1 MKKIFTL
8 ISVALLCLSAS
19 AQVNLATAIEDAVKA
34 SSDEYCSVFL
44 DHTKEY
50 VLDSN
55 VDLGLQ
61 KAVIWGCG
69 AKVTVKGEGQL
80 STQTYL
86 QVRSVNFL
94 CAEATK
100 AIIALSAT
108 PDESLKINDET
119 SAIKFEGANQKV
131 YWIDNQVSVILCN
144 FVDLGQ
150 SLIYANK
157 QPYALANLKI
167 DQCVVQLR
175 GSKIDPVINWVGS
188 NTGAI
193 KNIVLSNNTIY
204 NVSQDNTSSWMI
216 RYGNASNAQPQK
228 VWGTDAFSRFQMYNN
243 TICFPG
249 KALANNFPNKNN
261 VYLTWKKNI
270 FINTPYLQKTAS
282 NAVREFTNADN
293 VLYATEGFTIDNT
306 DKEKYGTVEDL
317 AIVPPTESLNIDNIF
332 TLKNVFA
339 PKFETIATNSQYG
352 DPRWVTPFKDVIAKT
367 PGYGYEVVLG
377 PDMLDLTNL
386 TLVGNCNEADLG
398 KVKPGIDTVNYP
410 WIKYVRG
417 DDKNI
422 LSNGQHEAQK
432 SNRWTDLNPTTGE
445 RGTWLQA
452 TGKNGSV
459 ESPVISGEWN
469 KWMVVF
475 VKNLTTLKVF
485 ATGSA
490 SSTAETKVRLVVKAM
505 GTDGTVI
512 EAATAEGSIY
522 GKGTASDVCQVELN
536 PEVGYMVEISSVSP
550 GNKKDDIQ
558 ITGLQLHGVDTTPF
572 PVCHAPGEKAPGT
585 NYEVVLGP
593 DMLAEYA
600 LVSDPATTK
609 PGINVE
615 AYPWI
620 TYTRGDGLNAL
631 ENGQYEAQKSNRW
644 TDLNPTTGERG
655 TWLQATGKN
664 GSVESPVISGEWNK
678 WMVVFVKNLTTLK
691 VFATGSASSTAETKV
706 RLVVKAMGT
715 DGTVIEAATAEGS
728 IYGKG
733 TASDVCQVELNPEV
747 GYMVE
752 ISSVSPG
759 NKKDDIQITGLQLH
773 GVDTTPF
780 PVCHAPGEKAPG
792 TNYEVVLGPDMLAEY
807 ALVSDPATTKPGI
820 NVEAYPWITYTRGD
834 GLNALENGQY
844 EAQQSNRW
852 TDLNPTT
859 GEKCEFI
866 QATGKNG
873 SVNSPVVSAQWNKW
887 MEAAIMDATSFRV
900 YATGSAST
908 TAETGEQ
915 LILTATANDG
925 TVVKTATTP
934 GTIWGKGKGSD
945 CATLKLDP
953 SKAYVVKIEA
963 GVMDIQITGFNITGT
978 DLSIAPVEEEPGM
991 GDATG
996 IENVETA
1003 PVQNGRIYNVLGQEV
1018 KTAKGLVIKNG
1029 KKYIVR

>member
-19 AQVNLATAIEDAVKA
+19 AQVNLATAIEDALKS

-50 VLDSN
+50 VLDTN

-69 AKVTVKGEGQL
+69 AKVTVKGEGQI

-94 CAEATK
+94 CVEATK
-100 AIIALSAT
+100 AVIALSAT

-512 EAATAEGSIY
+512 EAATAEGSIW
-522 GKGTASDVCQVELN
+522 GKGKASDVCQVELN

-593 DMLAEYA
+593 DMLA
-600 LVSDPATTK
+600 
-609 PGINVE
+609 
-615 AYPWI
+615 
-620 TYTRGDGLNAL
+620 
-631 ENGQYEAQKSNRW
+631 Q
-644 TDLNPTTGERG
+644 
-655 TWLQATGKN
+655 
-664 GSVESPVISGEWNK
+664 
-678 WMVVFVKNLTTLK
+678 
-691 VFATGSASSTAETKV
+691 
-706 RLVVKAMGT
+706 
-715 DGTVIEAATAEGS
+715 
-728 IYGKG
+728 
-733 TASDVCQVELNPEV
+733 
-747 GYMVE
+747 
-752 ISSVSPG
+752 
-759 NKKDDIQITGLQLH
+759 
-773 GVDTTPF
+773 
-780 PVCHAPGEKAPG
+780 
-792 TNYEVVLGPDMLAEY
+792 Y

-866 QATGKNG
+866 QVKGKNG
-873 SVNSPVVSAQWNKW
+873 SVNSPVISAEWNKW

-900 YATGSAST
+900 YATGSASSK
-908 TAETGEQ
+908 AETGEQ

-953 SKAYVVKIEA
+953 SKAYVVKIE
-963 GVMDIQITGFNITGT
+963 GKVKDIQITGFNITGT

>member
-167 DQCVVQLR
+167 DQCIVQLR
-175 GSKIDPVINWVGS
+175 GSSIDPVINWVGS

-593 DMLAEYA
+593 DMLA
-600 LVSDPATTK
+600 
-609 PGINVE
+609 
-615 AYPWI
+615 
-620 TYTRGDGLNAL
+620 
-631 ENGQYEAQKSNRW
+631 Q
-644 TDLNPTTGERG
+644 
-655 TWLQATGKN
+655 
-664 GSVESPVISGEWNK
+664 
-678 WMVVFVKNLTTLK
+678 
-691 VFATGSASSTAETKV
+691 
-706 RLVVKAMGT
+706 
-715 DGTVIEAATAEGS
+715 
-728 IYGKG
+728 
-733 TASDVCQVELNPEV
+733 
-747 GYMVE
+747 
-752 ISSVSPG
+752 
-759 NKKDDIQITGLQLH
+759 
-773 GVDTTPF
+773 
-780 PVCHAPGEKAPG
+780 
-792 TNYEVVLGPDMLAEY
+792 Y

-900 YATGSAST
+900 YATGSASSK
-908 TAETGEQ
+908 AETGEQ

-925 TVVKTATTP
+925 TVVKAATTP
-934 GTIWGKGKGSD
+934 GTIWGKGKASD

-953 SKAYVVKIEA
+953 SKAYVVKIE
-963 GVMDIQITGFNITGT
+963 GKVKDIQITGFNITGT

>member
-593 DMLAEYA
+593 DMLA
-600 LVSDPATTK
+600 
-609 PGINVE
+609 
-615 AYPWI
+615 
-620 TYTRGDGLNAL
+620 
-631 ENGQYEAQKSNRW
+631 Q
-644 TDLNPTTGERG
+644 
-655 TWLQATGKN
+655 
-664 GSVESPVISGEWNK
+664 
-678 WMVVFVKNLTTLK
+678 
-691 VFATGSASSTAETKV
+691 
-706 RLVVKAMGT
+706 
-715 DGTVIEAATAEGS
+715 
-728 IYGKG
+728 
-733 TASDVCQVELNPEV
+733 
-747 GYMVE
+747 
-752 ISSVSPG
+752 
-759 NKKDDIQITGLQLH
+759 
-773 GVDTTPF
+773 
-780 PVCHAPGEKAPG
+780 
-792 TNYEVVLGPDMLAEY
+792 Y

-859 GEKCEFI
+859 GEKGTWL

-873 SVNSPVVSAQWNKW
+873 SKDSPVISAEWNKW

-900 YATGSAST
+900 YATGSASSKV
-908 TAETGEQ
+908 ETGEQ

-925 TVVKTATTP
+925 TVVKAATTP

-953 SKAYVVKIEA
+953 SKAYVVKIE
-963 GVMDIQITGFNITGT
+963 GKVKDIQITGFNITGT

>member
-19 AQVNLATAIEDAVKA
+19 AQVNLATAIEDALKA

-204 NVSQDNTSSWMI
+204 NVSQDNTTSWMI

-512 EAATAEGSIY
+512 EAATAEGSIW
-522 GKGTASDVCQVELN
+522 GKGKASDVCQVELN

-593 DMLAEYA
+593 DMLA
-600 LVSDPATTK
+600 
-609 PGINVE
+609 
-615 AYPWI
+615 
-620 TYTRGDGLNAL
+620 
-631 ENGQYEAQKSNRW
+631 Q
-644 TDLNPTTGERG
+644 
-655 TWLQATGKN
+655 
-664 GSVESPVISGEWNK
+664 
-678 WMVVFVKNLTTLK
+678 
-691 VFATGSASSTAETKV
+691 
-706 RLVVKAMGT
+706 
-715 DGTVIEAATAEGS
+715 
-728 IYGKG
+728 
-733 TASDVCQVELNPEV
+733 
-747 GYMVE
+747 
-752 ISSVSPG
+752 
-759 NKKDDIQITGLQLH
+759 
-773 GVDTTPF
+773 
-780 PVCHAPGEKAPG
+780 
-792 TNYEVVLGPDMLAEY
+792 Y

-859 GEKCEFI
+859 GERGTWI

-873 SVNSPVVSAQWNKW
+873 SVNSPVISAEWNKW

-908 TAETGEQ
+908 KAETGEQ

-953 SKAYVVKIEA
+953 SKAYVVKIE
-963 GVMDIQITGFNITGT
+963 GKVKDIQITGFNITGT

>member
-270 FINTPYLQKTAS
+270 FINTPYLQKTAN

-664 GSVESPVISGEWNK
+664 GSV
-678 WMVVFVKNLTTLK
+678 
-691 VFATGSASSTAETKV
+691 
-706 RLVVKAMGT
+706 
-715 DGTVIEAATAEGS
+715 
-728 IYGKG
+728 
-733 TASDVCQVELNPEV
+733 
-747 GYMVE
+747 
-752 ISSVSPG
+752 
-759 NKKDDIQITGLQLH
+759 
-773 GVDTTPF
+773 
-780 PVCHAPGEKAPG
+780 
-792 TNYEVVLGPDMLAEY
+792 
-807 ALVSDPATTKPGI
+807 
-820 NVEAYPWITYTRGD
+820 
-834 GLNALENGQY
+834 
-844 EAQQSNRW
+844 
-852 TDLNPTT
+852 
-859 GEKCEFI
+859 
-866 QATGKNG
+866 
-873 SVNSPVVSAQWNKW
+873 NSPVVSAQWNKW

-900 YATGSAST
+900 YATGSASSKV
-908 TAETGEQ
+908 ETGEQ

-934 GTIWGKGKGSD
+934 GTIWGKGKASD

-963 GVMDIQITGFNITGT
+963 GVQDIQITGFNITGT

>member
-131 YWIDNQVSVILCN
+131 YWIDNQVYVILCN

-204 NVSQDNTSSWMI
+204 NVSQDNTTSWMI

-512 EAATAEGSIY
+512 EAATAEGSIW
-522 GKGTASDVCQVELN
+522 GKGKASDVCQVELN

-593 DMLAEYA
+593 DMLA
-600 LVSDPATTK
+600 
-609 PGINVE
+609 
-615 AYPWI
+615 
-620 TYTRGDGLNAL
+620 
-631 ENGQYEAQKSNRW
+631 Q
-644 TDLNPTTGERG
+644 
-655 TWLQATGKN
+655 
-664 GSVESPVISGEWNK
+664 
-678 WMVVFVKNLTTLK
+678 
-691 VFATGSASSTAETKV
+691 
-706 RLVVKAMGT
+706 
-715 DGTVIEAATAEGS
+715 
-728 IYGKG
+728 
-733 TASDVCQVELNPEV
+733 
-747 GYMVE
+747 
-752 ISSVSPG
+752 
-759 NKKDDIQITGLQLH
+759 
-773 GVDTTPF
+773 
-780 PVCHAPGEKAPG
+780 
-792 TNYEVVLGPDMLAEY
+792 Y

-859 GEKCEFI
+859 GERGTWI

-873 SVNSPVVSAQWNKW
+873 SVNSPVISAEWNKW
-887 MEAAIMDATSFRV
+887 MEAAIMDATAFRV
-900 YATGSAST
+900 YATGSASSK
-908 TAETGEQ
+908 AETGEQ

-925 TVVKTATTP
+925 TVVKAATTP

-953 SKAYVVKIEA
+953 SKAYVVKIE
-963 GVMDIQITGFNITGT
+963 GKVKDIQITGFNITGT

>member
-512 EAATAEGSIY
+512 EAATAEGSIW
-522 GKGTASDVCQVELN
+522 GKGKASDVCQVELN

-655 TWLQATGKN
+655 TW
-664 GSVESPVISGEWNK
+664 
-678 WMVVFVKNLTTLK
+678 
-691 VFATGSASSTAETKV
+691 
-706 RLVVKAMGT
+706 
-715 DGTVIEAATAEGS
+715 
-728 IYGKG
+728 
-733 TASDVCQVELNPEV
+733 
-747 GYMVE
+747 
-752 ISSVSPG
+752 
-759 NKKDDIQITGLQLH
+759 
-773 GVDTTPF
+773 
-780 PVCHAPGEKAPG
+780 
-792 TNYEVVLGPDMLAEY
+792 
-807 ALVSDPATTKPGI
+807 
-820 NVEAYPWITYTRGD
+820 
-834 GLNALENGQY
+834 
-844 EAQQSNRW
+844 
-852 TDLNPTT
+852 
-859 GEKCEFI
+859 I

-873 SVNSPVVSAQWNKW
+873 SVNSPVISAEWNKW

-900 YATGSAST
+900 YATGSASSKV
-908 TAETGEQ
+908 ETGEQ

-925 TVVKTATTP
+925 TVVKAATTP

-963 GVMDIQITGFNITGT
+963 GVQDIQITGFNITGT

>member
-19 AQVNLATAIEDAVKA
+19 AQVNLATAIEDALKA

-631 ENGQYEAQKSNRW
+631 ENGQYEAQ
-644 TDLNPTTGERG
+644 
-655 TWLQATGKN
+655 
-664 GSVESPVISGEWNK
+664 
-678 WMVVFVKNLTTLK
+678 
-691 VFATGSASSTAETKV
+691 
-706 RLVVKAMGT
+706 
-715 DGTVIEAATAEGS
+715 
-728 IYGKG
+728 
-733 TASDVCQVELNPEV
+733 
-747 GYMVE
+747 
-752 ISSVSPG
+752 
-759 NKKDDIQITGLQLH
+759 
-773 GVDTTPF
+773 
-780 PVCHAPGEKAPG
+780 
-792 TNYEVVLGPDMLAEY
+792 
-807 ALVSDPATTKPGI
+807 
-820 NVEAYPWITYTRGD
+820 
-834 GLNALENGQY
+834 
-844 EAQQSNRW
+844 QSNRW

-873 SVNSPVVSAQWNKW
+873 SVNSPVISAEWNKW

-900 YATGSAST
+900 YATGSASSKV
-908 TAETGEQ
+908 ETGEQ

-953 SKAYVVKIEA
+953 SKAYVVKIE
-963 GVMDIQITGFNITGT
+963 GKVKDIQITGFNITGT

>member
-19 AQVNLATAIEDAVKA
+19 AQVNLATAIEDALKA

-100 AIIALSAT
+100 AVIALSAT

-270 FINTPYLQKTAS
+270 FINTPYLQKVAS

-432 SNRWTDLNPTTGE
+432 SNRWTDLNPTTDE
-445 RGTWLQA
+445 RGTWLQVA
-452 TGKNGSV
+452 GKNGSV

-512 EAATAEGSIY
+512 EAATAEGSIW
-522 GKGTASDVCQVELN
+522 GKGKASDVCQVELN

-655 TWLQATGKN
+655 TW
-664 GSVESPVISGEWNK
+664 
-678 WMVVFVKNLTTLK
+678 
-691 VFATGSASSTAETKV
+691 
-706 RLVVKAMGT
+706 
-715 DGTVIEAATAEGS
+715 
-728 IYGKG
+728 
-733 TASDVCQVELNPEV
+733 
-747 GYMVE
+747 
-752 ISSVSPG
+752 
-759 NKKDDIQITGLQLH
+759 
-773 GVDTTPF
+773 
-780 PVCHAPGEKAPG
+780 
-792 TNYEVVLGPDMLAEY
+792 
-807 ALVSDPATTKPGI
+807 
-820 NVEAYPWITYTRGD
+820 
-834 GLNALENGQY
+834 
-844 EAQQSNRW
+844 
-852 TDLNPTT
+852 
-859 GEKCEFI
+859 I

-873 SVNSPVVSAQWNKW
+873 SVNSPVISAEWNKW

-900 YATGSAST
+900 YATGSASSKV
-908 TAETGEQ
+908 ETGEQ

-953 SKAYVVKIEA
+953 SKAYVVKIE
-963 GVMDIQITGFNITGT
+963 GKVKDIQITGFNITGT

>member
-19 AQVNLATAIEDAVKA
+19 AQVNLATAIEDALKA

-100 AIIALSAT
+100 AVIALSAT

-131 YWIDNQVSVILCN
+131 YWIDNQVSVVLCN

-512 EAATAEGSIY
+512 EAATAEGSIW
-522 GKGTASDVCQVELN
+522 GKGKASDVCQVELN

-593 DMLAEYA
+593 DMLA
-600 LVSDPATTK
+600 
-609 PGINVE
+609 
-615 AYPWI
+615 
-620 TYTRGDGLNAL
+620 
-631 ENGQYEAQKSNRW
+631 Q
-644 TDLNPTTGERG
+644 
-655 TWLQATGKN
+655 
-664 GSVESPVISGEWNK
+664 
-678 WMVVFVKNLTTLK
+678 
-691 VFATGSASSTAETKV
+691 
-706 RLVVKAMGT
+706 
-715 DGTVIEAATAEGS
+715 
-728 IYGKG
+728 
-733 TASDVCQVELNPEV
+733 
-747 GYMVE
+747 
-752 ISSVSPG
+752 
-759 NKKDDIQITGLQLH
+759 
-773 GVDTTPF
+773 
-780 PVCHAPGEKAPG
+780 
-792 TNYEVVLGPDMLAEY
+792 Y

-859 GEKCEFI
+859 GERGTWI

-873 SVNSPVVSAQWNKW
+873 SVNSPVISAEWNKW

-908 TAETGEQ
+908 KAETGEQ

-953 SKAYVVKIEA
+953 SKAYVVKIE
-963 GVMDIQITGFNITGT
+963 GKVKDIQITGFNITGT

>member
-19 AQVNLATAIEDAVKA
+19 AQVNLATTIEDALKA

-512 EAATAEGSIY
+512 EAATAEGSIW
-522 GKGTASDVCQVELN
+522 GKGKASDVCQVELN

-593 DMLAEYA
+593 DMLA
-600 LVSDPATTK
+600 
-609 PGINVE
+609 
-615 AYPWI
+615 
-620 TYTRGDGLNAL
+620 
-631 ENGQYEAQKSNRW
+631 Q
-644 TDLNPTTGERG
+644 
-655 TWLQATGKN
+655 
-664 GSVESPVISGEWNK
+664 
-678 WMVVFVKNLTTLK
+678 
-691 VFATGSASSTAETKV
+691 
-706 RLVVKAMGT
+706 
-715 DGTVIEAATAEGS
+715 
-728 IYGKG
+728 
-733 TASDVCQVELNPEV
+733 
-747 GYMVE
+747 
-752 ISSVSPG
+752 
-759 NKKDDIQITGLQLH
+759 
-773 GVDTTPF
+773 
-780 PVCHAPGEKAPG
+780 
-792 TNYEVVLGPDMLAEY
+792 Y

-859 GEKCEFI
+859 GERGTWI

-873 SVNSPVVSAQWNKW
+873 SVNSPVISAEWNKW

-908 TAETGEQ
+908 KAETGEQ

-934 GTIWGKGKGSD
+934 GTIWGKGKASD

-953 SKAYVVKIEA
+953 SKAYVVKIE
-963 GVMDIQITGFNITGT
+963 GKVKDIQITGFNITGT

>member
-175 GSKIDPVINWVGS
+175 GSKIDPVINWGGS

-664 GSVESPVISGEWNK
+664 GSV
-678 WMVVFVKNLTTLK
+678 
-691 VFATGSASSTAETKV
+691 
-706 RLVVKAMGT
+706 
-715 DGTVIEAATAEGS
+715 
-728 IYGKG
+728 
-733 TASDVCQVELNPEV
+733 
-747 GYMVE
+747 
-752 ISSVSPG
+752 
-759 NKKDDIQITGLQLH
+759 
-773 GVDTTPF
+773 
-780 PVCHAPGEKAPG
+780 
-792 TNYEVVLGPDMLAEY
+792 
-807 ALVSDPATTKPGI
+807 
-820 NVEAYPWITYTRGD
+820 
-834 GLNALENGQY
+834 
-844 EAQQSNRW
+844 
-852 TDLNPTT
+852 
-859 GEKCEFI
+859 
-866 QATGKNG
+866 
-873 SVNSPVVSAQWNKW
+873 NSPVVSAQWNKW

-900 YATGSAST
+900 YATGSASNK
-908 TAETGEQ
+908 AETGEQ

-925 TVVKTATTP
+925 TVVKAATTP
-934 GTIWGKGKGSD
+934 GTIYGKGTASD

-963 GVMDIQITGFNITGT
+963 GVQDIQITGFNITGT

>member
-631 ENGQYEAQKSNRW
+631 ENGQYEAQ
-644 TDLNPTTGERG
+644 
-655 TWLQATGKN
+655 
-664 GSVESPVISGEWNK
+664 
-678 WMVVFVKNLTTLK
+678 
-691 VFATGSASSTAETKV
+691 
-706 RLVVKAMGT
+706 
-715 DGTVIEAATAEGS
+715 
-728 IYGKG
+728 
-733 TASDVCQVELNPEV
+733 
-747 GYMVE
+747 
-752 ISSVSPG
+752 
-759 NKKDDIQITGLQLH
+759 
-773 GVDTTPF
+773 
-780 PVCHAPGEKAPG
+780 
-792 TNYEVVLGPDMLAEY
+792 
-807 ALVSDPATTKPGI
+807 
-820 NVEAYPWITYTRGD
+820 
-834 GLNALENGQY
+834 
-844 EAQQSNRW
+844 QSNRW

-866 QATGKNG
+866 QVTGKND
-873 SVNSPVVSAQWNKW
+873 SVNSPVISAEWNKW

-900 YATGSAST
+900 YATGSASSKV
-908 TAETGEQ
+908 ETGEQ

-925 TVVKTATTP
+925 TVVKAATTP
-934 GTIWGKGKGSD
+934 GTIYGKGTASD

-963 GVMDIQITGFNITGT
+963 GVQDIQITGFNITGT

>member
-417 DDKNI
+417 DDKNV

-432 SNRWTDLNPTTGE
+432 SKRTTDLNPTTGE
-445 RGTWLQA
+445 RGTLLTV

-459 ESPVISGEWN
+459 ESPVIS
-469 KWMVVF
+469 
-475 VKNLTTLKVF
+475 
-485 ATGSA
+485 
-490 SSTAETKVRLVVKAM
+490 AE
-505 GTDGTVI
+505 
-512 EAATAEGSIY
+512 
-522 GKGTASDVCQVELN
+522 
-536 PEVGYMVEISSVSP
+536 
-550 GNKKDDIQ
+550 
-558 ITGLQLHGVDTTPF
+558 
-572 PVCHAPGEKAPGT
+572 
-585 NYEVVLGP
+585 
-593 DMLAEYA
+593 
-600 LVSDPATTK
+600 
-609 PGINVE
+609 
-615 AYPWI
+615 
-620 TYTRGDGLNAL
+620 
-631 ENGQYEAQKSNRW
+631 
-644 TDLNPTTGERG
+644 
-655 TWLQATGKN
+655 
-664 GSVESPVISGEWNK
+664 
-678 WMVVFVKNLTTLK
+678 
-691 VFATGSASSTAETKV
+691 
-706 RLVVKAMGT
+706 
-715 DGTVIEAATAEGS
+715 
-728 IYGKG
+728 
-733 TASDVCQVELNPEV
+733 
-747 GYMVE
+747 
-752 ISSVSPG
+752 
-759 NKKDDIQITGLQLH
+759 
-773 GVDTTPF
+773 
-780 PVCHAPGEKAPG
+780 
-792 TNYEVVLGPDMLAEY
+792 
-807 ALVSDPATTKPGI
+807 
-820 NVEAYPWITYTRGD
+820 
-834 GLNALENGQY
+834 
-844 EAQQSNRW
+844 
-852 TDLNPTT
+852 
-859 GEKCEFI
+859 
-866 QATGKNG
+866 
-873 SVNSPVVSAQWNKW
+873 WNKW

-908 TAETGEQ
+908 KAETGEQ

-953 SKAYVVKIEA
+953 SKAYVVKIE
-963 GVMDIQITGFNITGT
+963 GKVKDIQITGFNITGT

>member
-131 YWIDNQVSVILCN
+131 YWIDNQVSVVLCN

-175 GSKIDPVINWVGS
+175 GSKIDPVINWYGS

-445 RGTWLQA
+445 KCEFIQVK
-452 TGKNGSV
+452 GKNGSA

-512 EAATAEGSIY
+512 EAATAEGSIW
-522 GKGTASDVCQVELN
+522 GKGKASDVCQVELN

-593 DMLAEYA
+593 DMLA
-600 LVSDPATTK
+600 
-609 PGINVE
+609 
-615 AYPWI
+615 
-620 TYTRGDGLNAL
+620 
-631 ENGQYEAQKSNRW
+631 Q
-644 TDLNPTTGERG
+644 
-655 TWLQATGKN
+655 
-664 GSVESPVISGEWNK
+664 
-678 WMVVFVKNLTTLK
+678 
-691 VFATGSASSTAETKV
+691 
-706 RLVVKAMGT
+706 
-715 DGTVIEAATAEGS
+715 
-728 IYGKG
+728 
-733 TASDVCQVELNPEV
+733 
-747 GYMVE
+747 
-752 ISSVSPG
+752 
-759 NKKDDIQITGLQLH
+759 
-773 GVDTTPF
+773 
-780 PVCHAPGEKAPG
+780 
-792 TNYEVVLGPDMLAEY
+792 Y

-859 GEKCEFI
+859 GERGTWI

-873 SVNSPVVSAQWNKW
+873 SVNSPVISAEWNKW

-900 YATGSAST
+900 YATGSASSKV
-908 TAETGEQ
+908 ETGEQ

-925 TVVKTATTP
+925 TVVKAATTP

-953 SKAYVVKIEA
+953 SKAYVVKIE
-963 GVMDIQITGFNITGT
+963 GKVKDIQITGFNITGT

>member
-50 VLDSN
+50 VLDTN

-512 EAATAEGSIY
+512 EAATAEGSIW
-522 GKGTASDVCQVELN
+522 GKGKASDVCQVELN

-593 DMLAEYA
+593 DMLA
-600 LVSDPATTK
+600 
-609 PGINVE
+609 
-615 AYPWI
+615 
-620 TYTRGDGLNAL
+620 
-631 ENGQYEAQKSNRW
+631 Q
-644 TDLNPTTGERG
+644 
-655 TWLQATGKN
+655 
-664 GSVESPVISGEWNK
+664 
-678 WMVVFVKNLTTLK
+678 
-691 VFATGSASSTAETKV
+691 
-706 RLVVKAMGT
+706 
-715 DGTVIEAATAEGS
+715 
-728 IYGKG
+728 
-733 TASDVCQVELNPEV
+733 
-747 GYMVE
+747 
-752 ISSVSPG
+752 
-759 NKKDDIQITGLQLH
+759 
-773 GVDTTPF
+773 
-780 PVCHAPGEKAPG
+780 
-792 TNYEVVLGPDMLAEY
+792 Y

-859 GEKCEFI
+859 GEKGTWL

-873 SVNSPVVSAQWNKW
+873 SKDSPVISAEWNKW

-908 TAETGEQ
+908 KAETGEQ

-925 TVVKTATTP
+925 TVVKAATTP
-934 GTIWGKGKGSD
+934 GTIYGKGTASD

-953 SKAYVVKIEA
+953 SKAYVVKIE
-963 GVMDIQITGFNITGT
+963 GKVKDIQITGFNITGT

>member
-131 YWIDNQVSVILCN
+131 YWIDNQVSVVLCN

-655 TWLQATGKN
+655 TW
-664 GSVESPVISGEWNK
+664 I
-678 WMVVFVKNLTTLK
+678 
-691 VFATGSASSTAETKV
+691 
-706 RLVVKAMGT
+706 
-715 DGTVIEAATAEGS
+715 
-728 IYGKG
+728 
-733 TASDVCQVELNPEV
+733 QV
-747 GYMVE
+747 
-752 ISSVSPG
+752 
-759 NKKDDIQITGLQLH
+759 
-773 GVDTTPF
+773 
-780 PVCHAPGEKAPG
+780 
-792 TNYEVVLGPDMLAEY
+792 
-807 ALVSDPATTKPGI
+807 
-820 NVEAYPWITYTRGD
+820 
-834 GLNALENGQY
+834 
-844 EAQQSNRW
+844 
-852 TDLNPTT
+852 
-859 GEKCEFI
+859 
-866 QATGKNG
+866 TGKNG
-873 SVNSPVVSAQWNKW
+873 SVNSPVISAEWNKW

-900 YATGSAST
+900 YATGSASNK
-908 TAETGEQ
+908 AETGEQ

-925 TVVKTATTP
+925 TVVKAATTP
-934 GTIWGKGKGSD
+934 GTIYGKGTASD

-963 GVMDIQITGFNITGT
+963 GVQDIQITGFNITGT

>member
-204 NVSQDNTSSWMI
+204 NVSQDNTTSWMI

-270 FINTPYLQKTAS
+270 FINTPYLQKVAS

-339 PKFETIATNSQYG
+339 PKFETIATNNQFG
-352 DPRWVTPFKDVIAKT
+352 DSRWVAPFNSVVAKT
-367 PGYGYEVVLG
+367 PGYGYQVILG
-377 PDMLDLTNL
+377 PDMLTTKTKEGAN
-386 TLVGNCNEADLG
+386 
-398 KVKPGIDTVNYP
+398 KPAIDDVNYK
-410 WIKYVRG
+410 WITYINPTSTL
-417 DDKNI
+417 DD
-422 LSNGQHEAQK
+422 GTAEVQQ

-445 RGTWLQA
+445 KGEFIQA

-459 ESPVISGEWN
+459 YSPVLSPVWG
-469 KWMVVF
+469 KYMVLY
-475 VKNLTTLKVF
+475 VKDLAALKVF

-490 SSTAETKVRLVVKAM
+490 SSKEETKVRLVVKAM

-512 EAATAEGSIY
+512 EAATAEGTIW
-522 GKGTASDVCQVELN
+522 GKGKGSDVCQVELN
-536 PEVGYMVEISSVSP
+536 PEIGYMVEISSTAEDLSKADV
-550 GNKKDDIQ
+550 Q

-593 DMLAEYA
+593 DMLA
-600 LVSDPATTK
+600 
-609 PGINVE
+609 
-615 AYPWI
+615 
-620 TYTRGDGLNAL
+620 
-631 ENGQYEAQKSNRW
+631 Q
-644 TDLNPTTGERG
+644 
-655 TWLQATGKN
+655 
-664 GSVESPVISGEWNK
+664 
-678 WMVVFVKNLTTLK
+678 
-691 VFATGSASSTAETKV
+691 
-706 RLVVKAMGT
+706 
-715 DGTVIEAATAEGS
+715 
-728 IYGKG
+728 
-733 TASDVCQVELNPEV
+733 
-747 GYMVE
+747 
-752 ISSVSPG
+752 
-759 NKKDDIQITGLQLH
+759 
-773 GVDTTPF
+773 
-780 PVCHAPGEKAPG
+780 
-792 TNYEVVLGPDMLAEY
+792 Y

-859 GEKCEFI
+859 GEKGEFI

-873 SVNSPVVSAQWNKW
+873 SVYSPVISAEWNKW

-900 YATGSAST
+900 YATGSASSKV
-908 TAETGEQ
+908 ETGEQ

-953 SKAYVVKIEA
+953 SKAYVVKIE
-963 GVMDIQITGFNITGT
+963 GKVKDIQITGFNITGT

>member
-19 AQVNLATAIEDAVKA
+19 AQVNLATTIEDALKA

-119 SAIKFEGANQKV
+119 SAIKFEAANQKV
-131 YWIDNQVSVILCN
+131 YWIDNQISVVLCN

-204 NVSQDNTSSWMI
+204 NVSQDNTTSWMI

-270 FINTPYLQKTAS
+270 FINTPYLQKTAN

-417 DDKNI
+417 DDKNV

-445 RGTWLQA
+445 KGTWLQA

-512 EAATAEGSIY
+512 EAATAEGSIW
-522 GKGTASDVCQVELN
+522 GKGKASDVCQVELN

-593 DMLAEYA
+593 DMLA
-600 LVSDPATTK
+600 
-609 PGINVE
+609 
-615 AYPWI
+615 
-620 TYTRGDGLNAL
+620 
-631 ENGQYEAQKSNRW
+631 Q
-644 TDLNPTTGERG
+644 
-655 TWLQATGKN
+655 
-664 GSVESPVISGEWNK
+664 
-678 WMVVFVKNLTTLK
+678 
-691 VFATGSASSTAETKV
+691 
-706 RLVVKAMGT
+706 
-715 DGTVIEAATAEGS
+715 
-728 IYGKG
+728 
-733 TASDVCQVELNPEV
+733 
-747 GYMVE
+747 
-752 ISSVSPG
+752 
-759 NKKDDIQITGLQLH
+759 
-773 GVDTTPF
+773 
-780 PVCHAPGEKAPG
+780 
-792 TNYEVVLGPDMLAEY
+792 Y

-859 GEKCEFI
+859 GERGTWI

-873 SVNSPVVSAQWNKW
+873 SVNSPVISAEWNKW

-908 TAETGEQ
+908 KAETGEQ

-953 SKAYVVKIEA
+953 SKAYVVKIE
-963 GVMDIQITGFNITGT
+963 GKVKDIQITGFNITGT

>member
-270 FINTPYLQKTAS
+270 FINTPYLQKVAN

-631 ENGQYEAQKSNRW
+631 ENGQYEAQQSNRW

-655 TWLQATGKN
+655 TW
-664 GSVESPVISGEWNK
+664 I
-678 WMVVFVKNLTTLK
+678 
-691 VFATGSASSTAETKV
+691 
-706 RLVVKAMGT
+706 
-715 DGTVIEAATAEGS
+715 
-728 IYGKG
+728 
-733 TASDVCQVELNPEV
+733 QV
-747 GYMVE
+747 
-752 ISSVSPG
+752 
-759 NKKDDIQITGLQLH
+759 
-773 GVDTTPF
+773 
-780 PVCHAPGEKAPG
+780 
-792 TNYEVVLGPDMLAEY
+792 
-807 ALVSDPATTKPGI
+807 
-820 NVEAYPWITYTRGD
+820 
-834 GLNALENGQY
+834 
-844 EAQQSNRW
+844 
-852 TDLNPTT
+852 
-859 GEKCEFI
+859 
-866 QATGKNG
+866 TGKNG

-900 YATGSAST
+900 YATGSASNK
-908 TAETGEQ
+908 AETGEQ

-925 TVVKTATTP
+925 TVVKAATTP
-934 GTIWGKGKGSD
+934 GTIYGKGTASD

-953 SKAYVVKIEA
+953 SKAYVVKIE
-963 GVMDIQITGFNITGT
+963 GKVKDIQITGFNITGT

>member
-664 GSVESPVISGEWNK
+664 GSV
-678 WMVVFVKNLTTLK
+678 
-691 VFATGSASSTAETKV
+691 
-706 RLVVKAMGT
+706 
-715 DGTVIEAATAEGS
+715 
-728 IYGKG
+728 
-733 TASDVCQVELNPEV
+733 
-747 GYMVE
+747 
-752 ISSVSPG
+752 
-759 NKKDDIQITGLQLH
+759 
-773 GVDTTPF
+773 
-780 PVCHAPGEKAPG
+780 
-792 TNYEVVLGPDMLAEY
+792 
-807 ALVSDPATTKPGI
+807 
-820 NVEAYPWITYTRGD
+820 
-834 GLNALENGQY
+834 
-844 EAQQSNRW
+844 
-852 TDLNPTT
+852 
-859 GEKCEFI
+859 
-866 QATGKNG
+866 
-873 SVNSPVVSAQWNKW
+873 NSPVVSAQWNKW

-900 YATGSAST
+900 YATGSASSK
-908 TAETGEQ
+908 AETGEQ

-925 TVVKTATTP
+925 TVVKAATTP

-963 GVMDIQITGFNITGT
+963 GVKDIQITGFNITGT

>member
-131 YWIDNQVSVILCN
+131 YWIDNQVSVVLCN

-175 GSKIDPVINWVGS
+175 GSSIDPVINWVGS

-204 NVSQDNTSSWMI
+204 NVSQDNTASWMI

-512 EAATAEGSIY
+512 EAATAEGSIW
-522 GKGTASDVCQVELN
+522 GKGKASDVCQVELN

-593 DMLAEYA
+593 DMLA
-600 LVSDPATTK
+600 
-609 PGINVE
+609 
-615 AYPWI
+615 
-620 TYTRGDGLNAL
+620 
-631 ENGQYEAQKSNRW
+631 Q
-644 TDLNPTTGERG
+644 
-655 TWLQATGKN
+655 
-664 GSVESPVISGEWNK
+664 
-678 WMVVFVKNLTTLK
+678 
-691 VFATGSASSTAETKV
+691 
-706 RLVVKAMGT
+706 
-715 DGTVIEAATAEGS
+715 
-728 IYGKG
+728 
-733 TASDVCQVELNPEV
+733 
-747 GYMVE
+747 
-752 ISSVSPG
+752 
-759 NKKDDIQITGLQLH
+759 
-773 GVDTTPF
+773 
-780 PVCHAPGEKAPG
+780 
-792 TNYEVVLGPDMLAEY
+792 Y

-859 GEKCEFI
+859 GERGTWI

-873 SVNSPVVSAQWNKW
+873 SVNSPVISAEWNKW

-908 TAETGEQ
+908 KAETGEQ

-953 SKAYVVKIEA
+953 SKAYVVKIE
-963 GVMDIQITGFNITGT
+963 GKVKDIQITGFNITGT

>member
-593 DMLAEYA
+593 DMLA
-600 LVSDPATTK
+600 
-609 PGINVE
+609 
-615 AYPWI
+615 
-620 TYTRGDGLNAL
+620 
-631 ENGQYEAQKSNRW
+631 Q
-644 TDLNPTTGERG
+644 
-655 TWLQATGKN
+655 
-664 GSVESPVISGEWNK
+664 
-678 WMVVFVKNLTTLK
+678 
-691 VFATGSASSTAETKV
+691 
-706 RLVVKAMGT
+706 
-715 DGTVIEAATAEGS
+715 
-728 IYGKG
+728 
-733 TASDVCQVELNPEV
+733 
-747 GYMVE
+747 
-752 ISSVSPG
+752 
-759 NKKDDIQITGLQLH
+759 
-773 GVDTTPF
+773 
-780 PVCHAPGEKAPG
+780 
-792 TNYEVVLGPDMLAEY
+792 Y

-859 GEKCEFI
+859 GERGTWI

-873 SVNSPVVSAQWNKW
+873 SVNSPVISAEWNKW

-900 YATGSAST
+900 YATGSASSK
-908 TAETGEQ
+908 AETGEQ

-925 TVVKTATTP
+925 TVVKAATTP

>member
-664 GSVESPVISGEWNK
+664 GSV
-678 WMVVFVKNLTTLK
+678 
-691 VFATGSASSTAETKV
+691 
-706 RLVVKAMGT
+706 
-715 DGTVIEAATAEGS
+715 
-728 IYGKG
+728 
-733 TASDVCQVELNPEV
+733 
-747 GYMVE
+747 
-752 ISSVSPG
+752 
-759 NKKDDIQITGLQLH
+759 
-773 GVDTTPF
+773 
-780 PVCHAPGEKAPG
+780 
-792 TNYEVVLGPDMLAEY
+792 
-807 ALVSDPATTKPGI
+807 
-820 NVEAYPWITYTRGD
+820 
-834 GLNALENGQY
+834 
-844 EAQQSNRW
+844 
-852 TDLNPTT
+852 
-859 GEKCEFI
+859 
-866 QATGKNG
+866 
-873 SVNSPVVSAQWNKW
+873 NSPVVSAQWNKW

-900 YATGSAST
+900 YATGSASNK
-908 TAETGEQ
+908 AETGEQ

-925 TVVKTATTP
+925 TVVKAATTP
-934 GTIWGKGKGSD
+934 GTIYGKGTASD

-953 SKAYVVKIEA
+953 SKAYVVKIE
-963 GVMDIQITGFNITGT
+963 GKVKDIQITGFNITGT

>member
-282 NAVREFTNADN
+282 SAVREFTNADN

-664 GSVESPVISGEWNK
+664 GSV
-678 WMVVFVKNLTTLK
+678 
-691 VFATGSASSTAETKV
+691 
-706 RLVVKAMGT
+706 
-715 DGTVIEAATAEGS
+715 
-728 IYGKG
+728 
-733 TASDVCQVELNPEV
+733 
-747 GYMVE
+747 
-752 ISSVSPG
+752 
-759 NKKDDIQITGLQLH
+759 
-773 GVDTTPF
+773 
-780 PVCHAPGEKAPG
+780 
-792 TNYEVVLGPDMLAEY
+792 
-807 ALVSDPATTKPGI
+807 
-820 NVEAYPWITYTRGD
+820 
-834 GLNALENGQY
+834 
-844 EAQQSNRW
+844 
-852 TDLNPTT
+852 
-859 GEKCEFI
+859 
-866 QATGKNG
+866 
-873 SVNSPVVSAQWNKW
+873 NSPVVSAQWNKW

-900 YATGSAST
+900 YATGSASSKV
-908 TAETGEQ
+908 ETGEQ

-925 TVVKTATTP
+925 TVVKAATTP

-953 SKAYVVKIEA
+953 SKAYVVKIE
-963 GVMDIQITGFNITGT
+963 GKVKDIQITGFNITGT

>member
-50 VLDSN
+50 VLDTN

-512 EAATAEGSIY
+512 EAATAEGSIW
-522 GKGTASDVCQVELN
+522 GKGKASDVCQVELN

-593 DMLAEYA
+593 DMLA
-600 LVSDPATTK
+600 
-609 PGINVE
+609 
-615 AYPWI
+615 
-620 TYTRGDGLNAL
+620 
-631 ENGQYEAQKSNRW
+631 Q
-644 TDLNPTTGERG
+644 
-655 TWLQATGKN
+655 
-664 GSVESPVISGEWNK
+664 
-678 WMVVFVKNLTTLK
+678 
-691 VFATGSASSTAETKV
+691 
-706 RLVVKAMGT
+706 
-715 DGTVIEAATAEGS
+715 
-728 IYGKG
+728 
-733 TASDVCQVELNPEV
+733 
-747 GYMVE
+747 
-752 ISSVSPG
+752 
-759 NKKDDIQITGLQLH
+759 
-773 GVDTTPF
+773 
-780 PVCHAPGEKAPG
+780 
-792 TNYEVVLGPDMLAEY
+792 Y

-859 GEKCEFI
+859 GERGTWI

-873 SVNSPVVSAQWNKW
+873 SVNSPVISAEWNKW

-908 TAETGEQ
+908 KAETGEQ

-925 TVVKTATTP
+925 TVVKAATTP
-934 GTIWGKGKGSD
+934 GTIWGKGKASD

-953 SKAYVVKIEA
+953 SKAYVVKIE
-963 GVMDIQITGFNITGT
+963 GKVKDIQITGFNITGT

>member
-55 VDLGLQ
+55 VDLALQ

-432 SNRWTDLNPTTGE
+432 NTLWTDLNPTTGE

-593 DMLAEYA
+593 DMLA
-600 LVSDPATTK
+600 
-609 PGINVE
+609 
-615 AYPWI
+615 
-620 TYTRGDGLNAL
+620 
-631 ENGQYEAQKSNRW
+631 Q
-644 TDLNPTTGERG
+644 
-655 TWLQATGKN
+655 
-664 GSVESPVISGEWNK
+664 
-678 WMVVFVKNLTTLK
+678 
-691 VFATGSASSTAETKV
+691 
-706 RLVVKAMGT
+706 
-715 DGTVIEAATAEGS
+715 
-728 IYGKG
+728 
-733 TASDVCQVELNPEV
+733 
-747 GYMVE
+747 
-752 ISSVSPG
+752 
-759 NKKDDIQITGLQLH
+759 
-773 GVDTTPF
+773 
-780 PVCHAPGEKAPG
+780 
-792 TNYEVVLGPDMLAEY
+792 Y

-859 GEKCEFI
+859 GERGTWI

-873 SVNSPVVSAQWNKW
+873 SVNSPVISAEWNKW

-908 TAETGEQ
+908 KAETGEQ

-953 SKAYVVKIEA
+953 SKAYVVKIE
-963 GVMDIQITGFNITGT
+963 GKVKDIQITGFNITGT

>member
-175 GSKIDPVINWVGS
+175 GSSIDPVINWVGS

-204 NVSQDNTSSWMI
+204 NVSQDNTASWMI
-216 RYGNASNAQPQK
+216 RFGNASNAQPQK

-249 KALANNFPNKNN
+249 KAFANNFPNKNN

-270 FINTPYLQKTAS
+270 FINTPYLQKVAN

-386 TLVGNCNEADLG
+386 TLVGNCSETDLG

-512 EAATAEGSIY
+512 EAATAEGSIW
-522 GKGTASDVCQVELN
+522 GKGKASDVCQVELN

-593 DMLAEYA
+593 DMLA
-600 LVSDPATTK
+600 
-609 PGINVE
+609 
-615 AYPWI
+615 
-620 TYTRGDGLNAL
+620 
-631 ENGQYEAQKSNRW
+631 Q
-644 TDLNPTTGERG
+644 
-655 TWLQATGKN
+655 
-664 GSVESPVISGEWNK
+664 
-678 WMVVFVKNLTTLK
+678 
-691 VFATGSASSTAETKV
+691 
-706 RLVVKAMGT
+706 
-715 DGTVIEAATAEGS
+715 
-728 IYGKG
+728 
-733 TASDVCQVELNPEV
+733 
-747 GYMVE
+747 
-752 ISSVSPG
+752 
-759 NKKDDIQITGLQLH
+759 
-773 GVDTTPF
+773 
-780 PVCHAPGEKAPG
+780 
-792 TNYEVVLGPDMLAEY
+792 Y

-859 GEKCEFI
+859 GERGTWL

-873 SVNSPVVSAQWNKW
+873 SVNSPVISAEWNKW

-908 TAETGEQ
+908 KAETGEQ

-953 SKAYVVKIEA
+953 SKAYVVKIE
-963 GVMDIQITGFNITGT
+963 GKVKDIQITGFNITGT

>member
-270 FINTPYLQKTAS
+270 FINTPYLQKVAN

-664 GSVESPVISGEWNK
+664 GSV
-678 WMVVFVKNLTTLK
+678 
-691 VFATGSASSTAETKV
+691 
-706 RLVVKAMGT
+706 
-715 DGTVIEAATAEGS
+715 
-728 IYGKG
+728 
-733 TASDVCQVELNPEV
+733 
-747 GYMVE
+747 
-752 ISSVSPG
+752 
-759 NKKDDIQITGLQLH
+759 
-773 GVDTTPF
+773 
-780 PVCHAPGEKAPG
+780 
-792 TNYEVVLGPDMLAEY
+792 
-807 ALVSDPATTKPGI
+807 
-820 NVEAYPWITYTRGD
+820 
-834 GLNALENGQY
+834 
-844 EAQQSNRW
+844 
-852 TDLNPTT
+852 
-859 GEKCEFI
+859 
-866 QATGKNG
+866 
-873 SVNSPVVSAQWNKW
+873 NSPVVSAQWNKW

-900 YATGSAST
+900 YATGSASSKV
-908 TAETGEQ
+908 ETGEQ

-953 SKAYVVKIEA
+953 SKAYVVKIE
-963 GVMDIQITGFNITGT
+963 GKVKDIQITGFNITGT

>member
-50 VLDSN
+50 VLDTN

-512 EAATAEGSIY
+512 EAATAEGSIW
-522 GKGTASDVCQVELN
+522 GKGKASDVCQVELN

-593 DMLAEYA
+593 DMLA
-600 LVSDPATTK
+600 
-609 PGINVE
+609 
-615 AYPWI
+615 
-620 TYTRGDGLNAL
+620 
-631 ENGQYEAQKSNRW
+631 Q
-644 TDLNPTTGERG
+644 
-655 TWLQATGKN
+655 
-664 GSVESPVISGEWNK
+664 
-678 WMVVFVKNLTTLK
+678 
-691 VFATGSASSTAETKV
+691 
-706 RLVVKAMGT
+706 
-715 DGTVIEAATAEGS
+715 
-728 IYGKG
+728 
-733 TASDVCQVELNPEV
+733 
-747 GYMVE
+747 
-752 ISSVSPG
+752 
-759 NKKDDIQITGLQLH
+759 
-773 GVDTTPF
+773 
-780 PVCHAPGEKAPG
+780 
-792 TNYEVVLGPDMLAEY
+792 Y

-859 GEKCEFI
+859 GERGTWI

-873 SVNSPVVSAQWNKW
+873 SVNSPVISAEWNKW

-908 TAETGEQ
+908 KAETGEQ

-953 SKAYVVKIEA
+953 SKAYVVKIE
-963 GVMDIQITGFNITGT
+963 GKVKDIQITGFNITGT

>member
-512 EAATAEGSIY
+512 EAATAEGSIW
-522 GKGTASDVCQVELN
+522 GKGKASDVCQVELN

-593 DMLAEYA
+593 DMLA
-600 LVSDPATTK
+600 
-609 PGINVE
+609 
-615 AYPWI
+615 
-620 TYTRGDGLNAL
+620 
-631 ENGQYEAQKSNRW
+631 Q
-644 TDLNPTTGERG
+644 
-655 TWLQATGKN
+655 
-664 GSVESPVISGEWNK
+664 
-678 WMVVFVKNLTTLK
+678 
-691 VFATGSASSTAETKV
+691 
-706 RLVVKAMGT
+706 
-715 DGTVIEAATAEGS
+715 
-728 IYGKG
+728 
-733 TASDVCQVELNPEV
+733 
-747 GYMVE
+747 
-752 ISSVSPG
+752 
-759 NKKDDIQITGLQLH
+759 
-773 GVDTTPF
+773 
-780 PVCHAPGEKAPG
+780 
-792 TNYEVVLGPDMLAEY
+792 Y

-859 GEKCEFI
+859 GERGTWI

-873 SVNSPVVSAQWNKW
+873 SVNSPVISAEWNKW

-908 TAETGEQ
+908 KAETGEQ

-934 GTIWGKGKGSD
+934 GTIWGKGKASD

-953 SKAYVVKIEA
+953 SKAYVVKIE
-963 GVMDIQITGFNITGT
+963 GKVKDIQITGFNITGT

>member
-50 VLDSN
+50 VLDTN

-131 YWIDNQVSVILCN
+131 YWIDNQVSVVLCN

-655 TWLQATGKN
+655 TW
-664 GSVESPVISGEWNK
+664 
-678 WMVVFVKNLTTLK
+678 
-691 VFATGSASSTAETKV
+691 
-706 RLVVKAMGT
+706 
-715 DGTVIEAATAEGS
+715 
-728 IYGKG
+728 
-733 TASDVCQVELNPEV
+733 
-747 GYMVE
+747 
-752 ISSVSPG
+752 
-759 NKKDDIQITGLQLH
+759 
-773 GVDTTPF
+773 
-780 PVCHAPGEKAPG
+780 
-792 TNYEVVLGPDMLAEY
+792 
-807 ALVSDPATTKPGI
+807 
-820 NVEAYPWITYTRGD
+820 
-834 GLNALENGQY
+834 
-844 EAQQSNRW
+844 
-852 TDLNPTT
+852 
-859 GEKCEFI
+859 I

-873 SVNSPVVSAQWNKW
+873 SVNSPVISAEWNKW

-900 YATGSAST
+900 YATGSASNK
-908 TAETGEQ
+908 AETGEQ

-925 TVVKTATTP
+925 TVVKAATTP
-934 GTIWGKGKGSD
+934 GTIYGKGTASD

-953 SKAYVVKIEA
+953 SKAYVVKIE
-963 GVMDIQITGFNITGT
+963 GKVKDIQITGFNITGT

>member
-512 EAATAEGSIY
+512 EAATAEGSIW
-522 GKGTASDVCQVELN
+522 GKGKASDVCQVELN

-664 GSVESPVISGEWNK
+664 GSV
-678 WMVVFVKNLTTLK
+678 
-691 VFATGSASSTAETKV
+691 
-706 RLVVKAMGT
+706 
-715 DGTVIEAATAEGS
+715 
-728 IYGKG
+728 
-733 TASDVCQVELNPEV
+733 
-747 GYMVE
+747 
-752 ISSVSPG
+752 
-759 NKKDDIQITGLQLH
+759 
-773 GVDTTPF
+773 
-780 PVCHAPGEKAPG
+780 
-792 TNYEVVLGPDMLAEY
+792 
-807 ALVSDPATTKPGI
+807 
-820 NVEAYPWITYTRGD
+820 
-834 GLNALENGQY
+834 
-844 EAQQSNRW
+844 
-852 TDLNPTT
+852 
-859 GEKCEFI
+859 
-866 QATGKNG
+866 
-873 SVNSPVVSAQWNKW
+873 NSPVVSAQWNKW

-900 YATGSAST
+900 YATGSASNK
-908 TAETGEQ
+908 AETGEQ

>member
-593 DMLAEYA
+593 DMLAQYA

-644 TDLNPTTGERG
+644 TDLNPTTGE
-655 TWLQATGKN
+655 
-664 GSVESPVISGEWNK
+664 
-678 WMVVFVKNLTTLK
+678 
-691 VFATGSASSTAETKV
+691 
-706 RLVVKAMGT
+706 
-715 DGTVIEAATAEGS
+715 
-728 IYGKG
+728 
-733 TASDVCQVELNPEV
+733 
-747 GYMVE
+747 
-752 ISSVSPG
+752 
-759 NKKDDIQITGLQLH
+759 
-773 GVDTTPF
+773 
-780 PVCHAPGEKAPG
+780 
-792 TNYEVVLGPDMLAEY
+792 
-807 ALVSDPATTKPGI
+807 
-820 NVEAYPWITYTRGD
+820 
-834 GLNALENGQY
+834 
-844 EAQQSNRW
+844 
-852 TDLNPTT
+852 
-859 GEKCEFI
+859 KCEFI
-866 QATGKNG
+866 QVTGKNG
-873 SVNSPVVSAQWNKW
+873 SVNSPVISAEWNKW

-908 TAETGEQ
+908 KAETGEQ

-925 TVVKTATTP
+925 TVVKAATTP
-934 GTIWGKGKGSD
+934 GTIYGKGTASD

-953 SKAYVVKIEA
+953 SKAYVVKIE
-963 GVMDIQITGFNITGT
+963 GKVKDIQITGFNITGT

>member
-19 AQVNLATAIEDAVKA
+19 AQVNLATAIEDALKA

-50 VLDSN
+50 VLDTN

-512 EAATAEGSIY
+512 EAATAEGSIW
-522 GKGTASDVCQVELN
+522 GKGKASDVCQVELN

-550 GNKKDDIQ
+550 GNKKDDVQ

-593 DMLAEYA
+593 DMLA
-600 LVSDPATTK
+600 
-609 PGINVE
+609 
-615 AYPWI
+615 
-620 TYTRGDGLNAL
+620 
-631 ENGQYEAQKSNRW
+631 Q
-644 TDLNPTTGERG
+644 
-655 TWLQATGKN
+655 
-664 GSVESPVISGEWNK
+664 
-678 WMVVFVKNLTTLK
+678 
-691 VFATGSASSTAETKV
+691 
-706 RLVVKAMGT
+706 
-715 DGTVIEAATAEGS
+715 
-728 IYGKG
+728 
-733 TASDVCQVELNPEV
+733 
-747 GYMVE
+747 
-752 ISSVSPG
+752 
-759 NKKDDIQITGLQLH
+759 
-773 GVDTTPF
+773 
-780 PVCHAPGEKAPG
+780 
-792 TNYEVVLGPDMLAEY
+792 Y

-859 GEKCEFI
+859 GERGTWI

-873 SVNSPVVSAQWNKW
+873 SVNSPVISAEWNKW

-908 TAETGEQ
+908 KAETGEQ

-953 SKAYVVKIEA
+953 SKAYVVKIE
-963 GVMDIQITGFNITGT
+963 GKVKDIQITGFNITGT

>member
-445 RGTWLQA
+445 RGTWPQA

-664 GSVESPVISGEWNK
+664 GSV
-678 WMVVFVKNLTTLK
+678 
-691 VFATGSASSTAETKV
+691 
-706 RLVVKAMGT
+706 
-715 DGTVIEAATAEGS
+715 
-728 IYGKG
+728 
-733 TASDVCQVELNPEV
+733 
-747 GYMVE
+747 
-752 ISSVSPG
+752 
-759 NKKDDIQITGLQLH
+759 
-773 GVDTTPF
+773 
-780 PVCHAPGEKAPG
+780 
-792 TNYEVVLGPDMLAEY
+792 
-807 ALVSDPATTKPGI
+807 
-820 NVEAYPWITYTRGD
+820 
-834 GLNALENGQY
+834 
-844 EAQQSNRW
+844 
-852 TDLNPTT
+852 
-859 GEKCEFI
+859 
-866 QATGKNG
+866 
-873 SVNSPVVSAQWNKW
+873 NSPVVSAQWNKW

-900 YATGSAST
+900 YATGSASNK
-908 TAETGEQ
+908 AETGEQ

-925 TVVKTATTP
+925 TVVKAATTP
-934 GTIWGKGKGSD
+934 GTIYGKGTASD

-963 GVMDIQITGFNITGT
+963 GVQDIQITGFNITGT

>member
-131 YWIDNQVSVILCN
+131 YWIDNQVSVVLCN

-270 FINTPYLQKTAS
+270 FINTPYLQKVAN

-339 PKFETIATNSQYG
+339 PKFETTATNSQYG

-512 EAATAEGSIY
+512 EAATAEGSIW
-522 GKGTASDVCQVELN
+522 GKGKASDVCQVELN

-558 ITGLQLHGVDTTPF
+558 ITGLQLYGVDTTPF

-655 TWLQATGKN
+655 TWLQ
-664 GSVESPVISGEWNK
+664 V
-678 WMVVFVKNLTTLK
+678 
-691 VFATGSASSTAETKV
+691 
-706 RLVVKAMGT
+706 
-715 DGTVIEAATAEGS
+715 
-728 IYGKG
+728 
-733 TASDVCQVELNPEV
+733 
-747 GYMVE
+747 
-752 ISSVSPG
+752 
-759 NKKDDIQITGLQLH
+759 
-773 GVDTTPF
+773 
-780 PVCHAPGEKAPG
+780 
-792 TNYEVVLGPDMLAEY
+792 
-807 ALVSDPATTKPGI
+807 
-820 NVEAYPWITYTRGD
+820 
-834 GLNALENGQY
+834 
-844 EAQQSNRW
+844 
-852 TDLNPTT
+852 
-859 GEKCEFI
+859 
-866 QATGKNG
+866 TGKNG
-873 SVNSPVVSAQWNKW
+873 SVNSPVISAEWNKW

-900 YATGSAST
+900 YATGSASSKV
-908 TAETGEQ
+908 ETGEQ

-934 GTIWGKGKGSD
+934 GTIWGKGKASD

-953 SKAYVVKIEA
+953 SKAYVVKIE
-963 GVMDIQITGFNITGT
+963 GKVKDIQITGFNITGT

>member
-19 AQVNLATAIEDAVKA
+19 AQVNLATAIEDALKA

-339 PKFETIATNSQYG
+339 PKFETVATNSQYG
-352 DPRWVTPFKDVIAKT
+352 DPRWVTPFKDVVAKT
-367 PGYGYEVVLG
+367 PGCGYEVVLG
-377 PDMLDLTNL
+377 PDMLDLKTL
-386 TLVGNCNEADLG
+386 TLVGNCNESDLG
-398 KVKPGIDTVNYP
+398 KVKPGIDTANYP

-432 SNRWTDLNPTTGE
+432 SNRWTDINPTTGVQGE
-445 RGTWLQA
+445 WLQVA
-452 TGKNGSV
+452 GKNGSV
-459 ESPVISGEWN
+459 DCPVISGQWD

-475 VKNLTTLKVF
+475 VKNLTNLKVF

-490 SSTAETKVRLVVKAM
+490 SSTVDSKVRLVVKAM

-512 EAATAEGSIY
+512 EATTAEGKIW
-522 GKGTASDVCQVELN
+522 GKGKGSDVCAVELN
-536 PEVGYMVEISSVSP
+536 PEIGYMVEISSVNP
-550 GNKKDDIQ
+550 DNKANDIQ

-593 DMLAEYA
+593 DMLAQYA

-620 TYTRGDGLNAL
+620 TY
-631 ENGQYEAQKSNRW
+631 
-644 TDLNPTTGERG
+644 
-655 TWLQATGKN
+655 
-664 GSVESPVISGEWNK
+664 V
-678 WMVVFVKNLTTLK
+678 
-691 VFATGSASSTAETKV
+691 
-706 RLVVKAMGT
+706 
-715 DGTVIEAATAEGS
+715 
-728 IYGKG
+728 
-733 TASDVCQVELNPEV
+733 
-747 GYMVE
+747 
-752 ISSVSPG
+752 
-759 NKKDDIQITGLQLH
+759 
-773 GVDTTPF
+773 
-780 PVCHAPGEKAPG
+780 
-792 TNYEVVLGPDMLAEY
+792 
-807 ALVSDPATTKPGI
+807 
-820 NVEAYPWITYTRGD
+820 RGD

-859 GEKCEFI
+859 GERGTWI

-887 MEAAIMDATSFRV
+887 MEAAIMDATAFRV
-900 YATGSAST
+900 YATGSASSK
-908 TAETGEQ
+908 AETGEQ

-925 TVVKTATTP
+925 TVVKAATTP

>member
-50 VLDSN
+50 VLDTN

-512 EAATAEGSIY
+512 EAATAEGSIW
-522 GKGTASDVCQVELN
+522 GKGKASDVCQVELN

-593 DMLAEYA
+593 DMLA
-600 LVSDPATTK
+600 
-609 PGINVE
+609 
-615 AYPWI
+615 
-620 TYTRGDGLNAL
+620 
-631 ENGQYEAQKSNRW
+631 Q
-644 TDLNPTTGERG
+644 
-655 TWLQATGKN
+655 
-664 GSVESPVISGEWNK
+664 
-678 WMVVFVKNLTTLK
+678 
-691 VFATGSASSTAETKV
+691 
-706 RLVVKAMGT
+706 
-715 DGTVIEAATAEGS
+715 
-728 IYGKG
+728 
-733 TASDVCQVELNPEV
+733 
-747 GYMVE
+747 
-752 ISSVSPG
+752 
-759 NKKDDIQITGLQLH
+759 
-773 GVDTTPF
+773 
-780 PVCHAPGEKAPG
+780 
-792 TNYEVVLGPDMLAEY
+792 Y

-866 QATGKNG
+866 QVTGKNG
-873 SVNSPVVSAQWNKW
+873 SVNSPVISAEWNKW

-908 TAETGEQ
+908 KAETGEQ

-925 TVVKTATTP
+925 TVVKAATTP

-953 SKAYVVKIEA
+953 SKAYVVKIE
-963 GVMDIQITGFNITGT
+963 GKVKDIQITGFNITGT

>member
-19 AQVNLATAIEDAVKA
+19 AQVNLATAIEDALKA

-512 EAATAEGSIY
+512 EAATAEGSIW
-522 GKGTASDVCQVELN
+522 GKGKASDVCQVELN

-593 DMLAEYA
+593 DMLAQYA

-620 TYTRGDGLNAL
+620 
-631 ENGQYEAQKSNRW
+631 S
-644 TDLNPTTGERG
+644 
-655 TWLQATGKN
+655 
-664 GSVESPVISGEWNK
+664 
-678 WMVVFVKNLTTLK
+678 
-691 VFATGSASSTAETKV
+691 
-706 RLVVKAMGT
+706 
-715 DGTVIEAATAEGS
+715 
-728 IYGKG
+728 
-733 TASDVCQVELNPEV
+733 
-747 GYMVE
+747 
-752 ISSVSPG
+752 
-759 NKKDDIQITGLQLH
+759 
-773 GVDTTPF
+773 
-780 PVCHAPGEKAPG
+780 
-792 TNYEVVLGPDMLAEY
+792 
-807 ALVSDPATTKPGI
+807 
-820 NVEAYPWITYTRGD
+820 YTRGD

-859 GEKCEFI
+859 GERGTWI

-873 SVNSPVVSAQWNKW
+873 SVNSPVISAEWNKW

-908 TAETGEQ
+908 KAETGEQ

-953 SKAYVVKIEA
+953 SKAYVVKIE
-963 GVMDIQITGFNITGT
+963 GKVKDIQITGFNITGT